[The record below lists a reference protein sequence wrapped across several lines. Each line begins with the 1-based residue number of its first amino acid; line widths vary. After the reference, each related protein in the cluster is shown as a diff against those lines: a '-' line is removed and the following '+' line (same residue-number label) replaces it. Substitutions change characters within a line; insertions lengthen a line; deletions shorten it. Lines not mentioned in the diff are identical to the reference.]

1 MSVATVCLLMLAL
14 AGCAQPEPELT
25 STRSNAA
32 GADPATTQSPA
43 AEATEP
49 TEPTEPT
56 DDATLEPSAGTP
68 DQCAQPGAG
77 AIAALAG
84 VELEPRHHDVN
95 GIPACVWGDLN
106 RTGVQVILV
115 AAELWATQMPAAFED
130 LLARPEV
137 VEMASEE
144 TLANV
149 EEIIADIEAGEEIDP
164 TRACEIFSLMLV
176 AAGQPEDTNY
186 TVRIIPSA
194 ADPQGLTAQGCV
206 EGVYASVLLVKPDLT
221 ASAEEI
227 EQVGDALMALL
238 DNY

>member
-1 MSVATVCLLMLAL
+1 MSVATVCLLMLTL
-14 AGCAQPEPELT
+14 AGCAQPEPDLV

-32 GADPATTQSPA
+32 GAESTTTQSPA
-43 AEATEP
+43 TESSEP
-49 TEPTEPT
+49 TA
-56 DDATLEPSAGTP
+56 DATQEPSPGTP
-68 DQCAQPGAG
+68 DQCAQPGAE

-84 VELEPRHHDVN
+84 VQLEPRPHDVN

-106 RTGVQVILV
+106 STGVQVILV
-115 AAELWATQMPAAFED
+115 AAELWATQMPAVLED
-130 LLARPEV
+130 LLERPEV
-137 VEMASEE
+137 VEMVAEE
-144 TLANV
+144 TLVNI
-149 EEIIADIEAGEEIDP
+149 EELMADIEAGEEIDP

-176 AAGQPEDTNY
+176 ADGQPEDTNY

-227 EQVGDALMALL
+227 EQVGDALLSLL
-238 DNY
+238 DAY